1 MKNTNTNTTTP
12 RTLSTSTLARIRGA
26 GVPDVTLKRGQFD
39 QAPHDQGVKVYI
51 DVVY

>member
-1 MKNTNTNTTTP
+1 MKTTKIPSSAP
-12 RTLSTSTLARIRGA
+12 RTLSTSALARIRGG

-39 QAPHDQGVKVYI
+39 QAPHDQGIKVYT